1 MMGFAVTV
9 GHSVQKP
16 ESEAVIKGNLL
27 LPHADMFHEPPTILF
42 YYFFLVRDDSKRKSI
57 IIIVSKQRTQFGM
70 REVDD

>member
-27 LPHADMFHEPPTILF
+27 LPRVDMFHEPPLF
-42 YYFFLVRDDSKRKSI
+42 L
-57 IIIVSKQRTQFGM
+57 GGGGG
-70 REVDD
+70 

>member
-27 LPHADMFHEPPTILF
+27 LPHADMFHEPPLF
-42 YYFFLVRDDSKRKSI
+42 YFIFLVRNDSKRKSI
-57 IIIVSKQRTQFGM
+57 IIIVSKQQTRFGM

>member
-27 LPHADMFHEPPTILF
+27 LPHADMFHEPPLLYFILF
-42 YYFFLVRDDSKRKSI
+42 FF
-57 IIIVSKQRTQFGM
+57 G
-70 REVDD
+70 EG

>member
-27 LPHADMFHEPPTILF
+27 LPHAGMFHEPPLF
-42 YYFFLVRDDSKRKSI
+42 YLFIYF
-57 IIIVSKQRTQFGM
+57 G
-70 REVDD
+70 EG

>member
-27 LPHADMFHEPPTILF
+27 LPRADMFHEPPLF
-42 YYFFLVRDDSKRKSI
+42 FFFFVRDDSKRKSI
-57 IIIVSKQRTQFGM
+57 IITVSKQQTRFGM

>member
-27 LPHADMFHEPPTILF
+27 LPHADVSWATTILF
-42 YYFFLVRDDSKRKSI
+42 YFLVRDDSKRKSI
-57 IIIVSKQRTQFGM
+57 IIIVSKQQTWFGM